1 MNEVLAQTEHRPALT
16 ANQILDMARDL
27 DKLRVPYGLV
37 TVVRAIAPTS
47 AYVGAQAIVL
57 SDGTLHGWV
66 GGGCAQDIVIDVAQA
81 VIRTGEPKLVRISN
95 DRRVPDDDIEQ
106 RTMACASNGTMEL
119 FIHPFGSGA
128 ALCVLGTTPAAD
140 EARFFADRLGIR
152 MVEVPEQA
160 AIVLIATQGQGD
172 ETALESAL
180 NSSARHVLMIASR
193 RKAQKL
199 RELMAARGIDE
210 SQLAR
215 FQAPAGQ
222 DVGAQTPSEIA
233 LVAVAAVLGFLRAPR
248 GAASE
253 KRSARAAL
261 AAPENQFIAAEKQF
275 INPVCGNAIDTANA
289 RHVEE
294 FEGTSFYFCCDGC
307 WDTFRKDPAKYA
319 SIHQNTRGST

>member
-1 MNEVLAQTEHRPALT
+1 VNQVLAQTEHRPALT

-57 SDGTLHGWV
+57 PDGTLHGWI

-106 RTMACASNGTMEL
+106 RTMSCASNGTMEL

-152 MVEVPEQA
+152 MVEIPDQA
-160 AIVLIATQGQGD
+160 AVVLIATQGQGD

-180 NSSARHVLMIASR
+180 SSSALHVLMIASR

-199 RELMAARGIDE
+199 RESMTARGIDE

-215 FQAPAGQ
+215 LQAPAGQ
-222 DVGAQTPSEIA
+222 DVGAQTPAEIA
-233 LVAVAAVLGFLRAPR
+233 LVAVAAVLGLLRASR

-253 KRSARAAL
+253 KRPIQAAL
-261 AAPENQFIAAEKQF
+261 AAPEKQF
-275 INPVCGNAIDTANA
+275 INPVCGKAIDIANP

-307 WDTFRKDPAKYA
+307 WDTFRRDPAKYA
-319 SIHQNTRGST
+319 AIHQNTRGSA